1 MLTIEEQQYNSK
13 VTIRLGRIADSLES
27 IAKSLAII
35 SQIQM
40 DKNLD
45 MKDYYQDREAEIS
58 NAFNND

>member
-27 IAKSLAII
+27 IAKSLAVI

>member
-1 MLTIEEQQYNSK
+1 MLTVEEQQYYSK
-13 VTIRLGRIADSLES
+13 IAMRLGRIADSLES
-27 IAKSLAII
+27 IAKNLTII

>member
-1 MLTIEEQQYNSK
+1 MLTVEEQQFHSK
-13 VTIRLGRIADSLES
+13 VTMRLGRIADSIES

>member
-1 MLTIEEQQYNSK
+1 MLTVEEQQHNSK
-13 VTIRLGRIADSLES
+13 VTIRLGRIADSIES

>member
-45 MKDYYQDREAEIS
+45 MKDYYQDREAAIS

>member
-1 MLTIEEQQYNSK
+1 MLTVEEQQYHSK
-13 VTIRLGRIADSLES
+13 VTMRLERIADSLES

-45 MKDYYQDREAEIS
+45 MKDYYLDREAEIS
-58 NAFNND
+58 TAFNND

>member
-1 MLTIEEQQYNSK
+1 MLTVEEQQYHSK
-13 VTIRLGRIADSLES
+13 VTMRLERITDSLES

-45 MKDYYQDREAEIS
+45 MKDYYSDREAEIS

>member
-45 MKDYYQDREAEIS
+45 MKDYYQDRETEIS